1 MTLPPPSRSAAG
13 GGMRGLAILAIL
25 MLTACGPEQA
35 QVESA
40 QANNVG
46 APVANAPILHES
58 VGQQQLPPSQDEATQ
73 GNAATS
79 PAPHPQTPQPERYRA
94 LGTEPFWAVTVKGST
109 AILERPDKPPAS
121 FAVSRNDDGRAV
133 RFLGEGF
140 TMTVAE
146 GPCSDG
152 MSDAIWSDQVSVA
165 FGEGTLKGCG
175 SDRHDPQDA
184 PL

>member
-1 MTLPPPSRSAAG
+1 MTLPPPSRPAQS

-25 MLTACGPEQA
+25 LLTACGPEQA
-35 QVESA
+35 QVE
-40 QANNVG
+40 NVREDNAA
-46 APVANAPILHES
+46 APVAGAPILNQI
-58 VGQQQLPPSQDEATQ
+58 VGNQQQQQAETAQ
-73 GNAATS
+73 GNETAP
-79 PAPHPQTPQPERYRA
+79 PALRTQTPQPSRYRA

-121 FAVSRNDDGRAV
+121 FTVSRNDDGRAV

-140 TMTVAE
+140 TMTVVE

-152 MSDAIWSDQVSVA
+152 MSDAIWSDQVAIA

-175 SDRHDPQDA
+175 GDRQDAQDA

>member
-1 MTLPPPSRSAAG
+1 MTLPPPSRPAAG
-13 GGMRGLAILAIL
+13 GGMRGLAIFAIL
-25 MLTACGPEQA
+25 LLSACGPEQA

-40 QANNVG
+40 QADNAD
-46 APVANAPILHES
+46 APVANAPILNQS
-58 VGQQQLPPSQDEATQ
+58 VGNQQLPPKPVETAQDGETA
-73 GNAATS
+73 S

-175 SDRHDPQDA
+175 GDRHDPQDA